1 MFHVGQIWERRG
13 QRFLE
18 QQGLQLLA
26 RNVRCNRGEL
36 DLVMLD
42 GNHLVFVEV
51 RYRRPSRFSTAAASI
66 SHQKQVRLV
75 RAAESFLCHHPNW
88 QDHPC
93 RFDVIAYDSPDQHDN
108 PLWLRGVFA

>member
-18 QQGLQLLA
+18 QQGLRLIA
-26 RNVRCNRGEL
+26 KNVRCTRGEL

-42 GNHLVFVEV
+42 GSHVVFVEV
-51 RYRRPSRFSTAAASI
+51 RYRRPSRFGHAAASI
-66 SHQKQVRLV
+66 SRQKQVRLAH
-75 RAAESFLCHHPNW
+75 AAESFLSQHPNW

-93 RFDVIAYDSPDQHDN
+93 RFDVIAYDSPDHHKQ